1 MEIKIF
7 DNAGINQSLDFDF
20 RKIES
25 KNLYGDVISEI
36 KKIVNSEFSKI
47 SELFSNSQNL
57 KIKISL
63 ESESKTASGTKL
75 ASFDVEL
82 SSDTE
87 FIFYIYYPSIKQL
100 ADKLLNIDLDK
111 NYSLENTMLHEF
123 IHALDLNTLKETHL
137 IETNDI
143 KLTKKESVFISTEK
157 GLSSHKNNV
166 LWAFITYFSTFRGE
180 GIAILG
186 QKLLGNTISN
196 FEDKDIKSYLKLF
209 RYQITEVVS
218 HTTDLNFYSEIE
230 KHEVYEKLNEFY
242 LSAYSYSELIVLV
255 LIGTLHPDIED
266 KCIKAQDYILGK
278 SKNELS
284 KSDIHDLLKI
294 AMDIDV
300 SEFINGILR
309 HPFLDKKEA
318 LFCRKLLFECCAIIQ
333 DDTGEI
339 YLDGITLFAKTI
351 GVIGYNQNSSSF
363 IDVMN
368 ATIGS
373 CMSVNEIK
381 ELYVMF
387 DEKIYSEDIVESV
400 KKMAT
405 ILYPLAVFENNEIAK
420 WALTYLL
427 DDEDLIYDDI
437 SIIGWQ
443 DDWLVLN
450 AALNIIE
457 K

>member
-7 DNAGINQSLDFDF
+7 DNAGISQSLDFDF

-25 KNLYGDVISEI
+25 KNLYGDVLSEI

-63 ESESKTASGTKL
+63 ESESKTESGTKL

-87 FIFYIYYPSIKQL
+87 FIFYIYYSSIKQL
-100 ADKLLNIDLDK
+100 ANKLLNIELDI

-157 GLSSHKNNV
+157 GLSIHKNNV
-166 LWAFITYFSTFRGE
+166 LWSFITYFSTFRNE

-186 QKLLGNTISN
+186 QKLLGNTICHL
-196 FEDKDIKSYLKLF
+196 EGKDIESYLMLF
-209 RYQITEVVS
+209 RYQINDVVS

-230 KHEVYEKLNEFY
+230 KHEVYEKFNELY
-242 LSAYSYSELIVLV
+242 LSAYSYAELIILV
-255 LIGTLHPDIED
+255 LIGTLHPDIEY
-266 KCIKAQDYILGK
+266 KVKKAQDYILGK
-278 SKNELS
+278 AKNELS
-284 KSDIHDLLKI
+284 KSDIYDLLKI

-309 HPFLDKKEA
+309 HPFFDKNEA
-318 LFCRKLLFECCAIIQ
+318 LFSRKLLFECCAIIQ
-333 DDTGEI
+333 DDTQNE
-339 YLDGITLFAKTI
+339 DGIRLFAKTI

-363 IDVMN
+363 IDAMH
-368 ATIGS
+368 ATVGK

-381 ELYVMF
+381 ELYAVF
-387 DEKIYSEDIVESV
+387 DEKTYSEDIVESV
-400 KKMAT
+400 KKIAT
-405 ILYPLAVFENNEIAK
+405 ILYPLAVSENNEIAK

-450 AALNIIE
+450 AALNILN